1 MFKNT
6 DIRDIKKKSMS
17 VCATILDLVGSG
29 MSTGA
34 SLLRGE
40 KEVTIVDKPAKEE
53 YTTKE

>member
-53 YTTKE
+53 DTTKE